1 MHMYESGTKG
11 DLINPIF
18 GKGPE
23 GFYRGQLLSHIL
35 KGG

>member
-1 MHMYESGTKG
+1 MYESGIKG

-18 GKGPE
+18 GKDPE

-35 KGG
+35 KDG